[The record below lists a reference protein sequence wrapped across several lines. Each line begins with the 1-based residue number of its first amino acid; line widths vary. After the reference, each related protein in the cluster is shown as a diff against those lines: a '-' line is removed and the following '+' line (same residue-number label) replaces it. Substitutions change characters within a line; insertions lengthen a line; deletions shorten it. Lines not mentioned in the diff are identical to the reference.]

1 VPIPLEDEE
10 VMAIVEVVRG
20 ERERPKVKVAFEI
33 DEQIKIIDGPFANFL
48 GKVHEVNA
56 ERGNM
61 KVQVEIFE
69 RLTNVEVEFWQVE
82 KV

>member
-1 VPIPLEDEE
+1 
-10 VMAIVEVVRG
+10 MAIVEVIRG
-20 ERERPKVKVAFEI
+20 ERERPKIKVAF
-33 DEQIKIIDGPFANFL
+33 DSGEQVKIIDGPFANFL
-48 GKVHEVNA
+48 GKIFEVNA
-56 ERGNM
+56 EQGNL